1 MRIVKDWSAQVF
13 FDIWLLRKMMEA
25 PGARA
30 GPAHQANLGCSNSPA
45 TGYIQPL
52 DVIIILTIMGITIRI
67 KTKIIKVMILRALS
81 KIKKYDYDN
90 EYHMGDE
97 NYMNG
102 NRWTFVLILN
112 DGGFSD
118 VL

>member
-13 FDIWLLRKMMEA
+13 FDIWLLRKMMGA

-52 DVIIILTIMGITIRI
+52 DVIIILTIMVITIRI

-81 KIKKYDYDN
+81 KK
-90 EYHMGDE
+90 MGDE
-97 NYMNG
+97 NYMND